1 MWRHV
6 RIMEIR
12 RYTTKDFKQI
22 ASWWIIQDNV
32 IPAEAML
39 SKDGFIISKE
49 DKDICAVFLYFV
61 DDNSVCFI
69 GDAIAD
75 PESIVEDRREALDVL
90 LKSIEQEAMDRG
102 CNLISASSKISS
114 VQNLLEQNKFRLTD
128 SDMKQYWKGLN

>member
-1 MWRHV
+1 
-6 RIMEIR
+6 
-12 RYTTKDFKQI
+12 
-22 ASWWIIQDNV
+22 
-32 IPAEAML
+32 ML

-128 SDMKQYWKGLN
+128 SNMKQYWKGLN